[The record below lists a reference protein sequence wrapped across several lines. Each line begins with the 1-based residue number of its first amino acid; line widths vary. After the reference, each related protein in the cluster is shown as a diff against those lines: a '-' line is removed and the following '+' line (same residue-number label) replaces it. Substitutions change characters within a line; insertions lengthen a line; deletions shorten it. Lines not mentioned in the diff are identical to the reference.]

1 MNLIRQSSIFSKIVL
16 VSFFILSS
24 FLLIE
29 QSVLANEMLT
39 QCEENRSALDIGSGA
54 TKYKVF
60 KINHC
65 EKKIVSTLFEK
76 QYPILFKENLN
87 KDQNVEKNFS
97 PEIFLE
103 FETALKEV
111 IEFNKTYKVV
121 RFRGAATEAFRQSK
135 NGAQFLA
142 KLAEKENLQ
151 LTVISQD
158 EEAQLGFKAA
168 FLDSKSTD
176 KKNKLMWDIGGGS
189 MQIVLFDQNI
199 FHSYLG
205 KMASVSFKDLVI
217 NEVKK
222 LDSTKINSPNPLS
235 KTEVDA
241 ALVLARSNVKSIPPA
256 IKEKISPDTEVV
268 GVGGVF
274 QFSLLGQ
281 LKKED
286 GFSLKDLKS
295 LLVKRTNLNDE
306 DFKSKYAST
315 ELTNIILV
323 SGFMEEL
330 KIPQLKVRKVNLT
343 EALVMD

>member
-1 MNLIRQSSIFSKIVL
+1 MNSLKDIRFISKKITVIFFLLSSVSLFSSIIY
-16 VSFFILSS
+16 
-24 FLLIE
+24 
-29 QSVLANEMLT
+29 ANELAT
-39 QCEENRSALDIGSGA
+39 QCEENRAALDIGSGA

-60 KINHC
+60 KVNFC
-65 EKKIVSTLFEK
+65 EKKILTTVFEK

-87 KDQNVEKNFS
+87 KDKNVEKSFS
-97 PEIFLE
+97 AEVFQE
-103 FETALKEV
+103 FESALKEV
-111 IEFNKTYKVV
+111 LEYNKTYKVV

-135 NGAQFLA
+135 NGAQYLA
-142 KLAEKENLQ
+142 KIAEKDNLQ

-168 FLDSKSTD
+168 FLDSKNSD

-189 MQIVLFDQNI
+189 MQLVLFDQST

-217 NEVKK
+217 TDVKK
-222 LDSTKINSPNPLS
+222 QDLNKINSPNPLK
-235 KTEVDA
+235 KTEVDR
-241 ALVLARSNVKSIPPA
+241 ALVLARAQAQDIPQA
-256 IKEKISPDTEVV
+256 IKEKISEETEVV

-281 LKKED
+281 LKKDD
-286 GFSLKDLKS
+286 GFSLTELKK
-295 LLVKRTNLNDE
+295 LMIKRTNMKDE
-306 DFKSKYAST
+306 DFKSKYAAT

-323 SGFMEEL
+323 SGFMEKL
-330 KIPQLKVRKVNLT
+330 KISHIKVRKVNLT